1 MLSANT
7 VSFVMT
13 ADRLVTVD
21 VADRLSTARRL
32 LTSGHVH
39 HLPVLEGNKLVGIIS
54 TTDLLRAGIGV
65 DRTRRSDEQSLSP
78 SVSVPDF
85 QLDSELDI
93 EGVMEKRLVTLHPK
107 DSLRRA
113 AELFAEE
120 SFNSLPVVDEEG
132 ELVGILT
139 MRDLLRYMLA
149 AESGRTVA

>member
-1 MLSANT
+1 MLSSNT

-21 VADRLSTARRL
+21 VTDRLSTARRL
-32 LTSGHVH
+32 LTTGHVH
-39 HLPVLEGNKLVGIIS
+39 HLPVLQGNKLVGIIS

-65 DRTRRSDEQSLSP
+65 DRSRRNEEPGLSP
-78 SVSVPDF
+78 SISVPDF
-85 QLDSELDI
+85 QLDLELDI

-113 AELFAEE
+113 AELLAEE
-120 SFNSLPVVDEEG
+120 SFNSLPVVDEIG

-139 MRDLLRYMLA
+139 TRDLLRYMLS
-149 AESGRTVA
+149 AEAGRSL